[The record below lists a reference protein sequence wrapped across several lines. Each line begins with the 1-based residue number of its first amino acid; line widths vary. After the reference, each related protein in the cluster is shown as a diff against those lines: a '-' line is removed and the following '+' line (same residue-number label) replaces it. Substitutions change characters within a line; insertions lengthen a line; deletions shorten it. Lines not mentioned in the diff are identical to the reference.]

1 MSEDGARSSSYETG
15 PGPGHNESPATD
27 YRTELNPVSNIP
39 GGKLDA
45 LYRAYAPVLAA
56 KLRQTFGNGPP
67 DPDDLTQLAFQKLIE
82 RGDISDISNL
92 KGFLWNTARNLLFN
106 DRRNR
111 ITRSKYD
118 FEIEHLFFP
127 NRGADSTPESVIGA
141 REELR
146 AINKAFDQMPNKR
159 RLAFIMHRIDGL
171 SVAEVARRLGIAR
184 SPARRHILRAMEDI
198 QVALAALKSGE
209 TR

>member
-1 MSEDGARSSSYETG
+1 MSEDGARSSSYDTG
-15 PGPGHNESPATD
+15 PGPGHIEAPATEYGND
-27 YRTELNPVSNIP
+27 LKPVSAP
-39 GGKLDA
+39 SRGKLDA
-45 LYRAYAPVLAA
+45 LYRAHAPVLAA

-111 ITRSKYD
+111 KTRSKYD

-127 NRGADSTPESVIGA
+127 NRGADSTPESVLGA

-146 AINKAFDQMPNKR
+146 AIDKAFDQMPNNR

-171 SVAEVARRLGIAR
+171 PIAEVARRLGIAR

-198 QVALAALKSGE
+198 QLALVELKTGE
-209 TR
+209 KL